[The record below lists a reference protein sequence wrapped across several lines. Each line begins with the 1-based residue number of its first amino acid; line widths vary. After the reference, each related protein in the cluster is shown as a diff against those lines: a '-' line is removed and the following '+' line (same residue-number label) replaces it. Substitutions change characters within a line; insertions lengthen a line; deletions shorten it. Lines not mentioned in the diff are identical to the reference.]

1 MEKQNRFL
9 QAQVGFHPS
18 VADWERQRRVIQ
30 IECKVL
36 LVKLRGHFLGSL
48 VEKRQLQMDPL
59 FLEAQM
65 FRKVM

>member
-36 LVKLRGHFLGSL
+36 LVKIRGHFLAFSRGSQ
-48 VEKRQLQMDPL
+48 QLPMDLL
-59 FLEAQM
+59 FLKAHM